1 MEDFELQDYNPHPP
15 IKGKVSVWL
24 R

>member
-24 R
+24 N

>member
-24 R
+24 K